1 MDPLWNSLVVG
12 GLQTDKEGQVKP
24 FLGFIGMIGTHY
36 EDAHIATGAP
46 ASEPYGT
53 VLVNLS
59 LSDLVCANLPKG
71 IHKVDMVDNSDYAR
85 QLQKQHQLYWYLCC
99 WPSCLPQTSTT
110 APINISQLRHC
121 LQTAVS
127 ACCGGKSSEF

>member
-36 EDAHIATGAP
+36 EDAHVATGAHAP
-46 ASEPYGT
+46 QPHST
-53 VLVNLS
+53 VLESLS

-71 IHKVDMVDNSDYAR
+71 YT
-85 QLQKQHQLYWYLCC
+85 QG
-99 WPSCLPQTSTT
+99 
-110 APINISQLRHC
+110 RH
-121 LQTAVS
+121 
-127 ACCGGKSSEF
+127 G